1 MENSILIRGARQLLT
16 LHGPPGPRR
25 GLDLK
30 DPGII
35 QDGAVLIVNGSVR
48 HVGPTRRVENL
59 AQARAVEKVI
69 DATGRVVAPGF
80 VDSHTHL
87 VCGPP
92 RVADYELRIAGASH
106 HEIDASGG
114 GVPASLR
121 TLLSMQA
128 SRLTFEARR
137 IIRRFLRHGTTTLE
151 AKSGFGL
158 SESEEAR
165 FLKIVSRLNGRPLDI
180 IPTYVCSHP
189 KAPAKDGEPPVT
201 FERICSRVMPRL
213 KKRALIQCVDIYCGE
228 GAHSVEETISFLRAA
243 RENGILAKVHAEHFS
258 RAGIVGPA
266 LEMDA
271 ISLDHLDHVTSED
284 AALLASSP
292 TIATLLPGSA
302 FHSGSSRFAPA
313 RMLIDAGAAVAL
325 ASDYNAGTS
334 PTCNMAMVL
343 SLACTQMHVSPAEAI
358 AAATING
365 ACALGMDGVVGSLS
379 AGKSGDVVIFNA
391 SDYREIPYHFGVNLV
406 ATTIKK
412 GIVLYSQ
419 AETQWP
425 ED

>member
-35 QDGAVLIVNGSVR
+35 QDGSVLIVNGIVR
-48 HVGPTRRVENL
+48 HVGPTRRIDNLVE
-59 AQARAVEKVI
+59 ARAVKTVI
-69 DATGRVVAPGF
+69 DATGRVVTPGF

-92 RVADYELRIAGASH
+92 RVADYELRIAGASY

-137 IIRRFLRHGTTTLE
+137 TIRRFMRHGTTTLE

-158 SESEEAR
+158 SENEEAK
-165 FLKIVSRLNGRPLDI
+165 FLKIVSRLNGQPLDI
-180 IPTYVCSHP
+180 IPTYVCSHR

-201 FERICSRVMPRL
+201 FERICSRVMPQL
-213 KKRALIQCVDIYCGE
+213 KKRELIQCVDIYCGE
-228 GAHSVEETISFLRAA
+228 GAHSVEETARFLTVA
-243 RENGILAKVHAEHFS
+243 REIGLRAKVHAEHFS
-258 RAGIVGPA
+258 RSGIVEAA
-266 LEMDA
+266 LELDA
-271 ISLDHLDHVTSED
+271 ISLDHLDHITPDD
-284 AALLASSP
+284 AALLANSP

-302 FHSGSSRFAPA
+302 FHLGTGRFAPA

-343 SLACTQMHVSPAEAI
+343 SLACTQMRVSPAEAI

-379 AGKSGDVVIFNA
+379 AGKSGDAIIFNA

-406 ATTIKK
+406 ALTIKK
-412 GIVLYSQ
+412 GKILYSQ
-419 AETQWP
+419 AETQWA
-425 ED
+425 DD